1 MSEKRPKVV
10 VERGERRSE
19 WFQTLQRRG
28 GKKKLEI
35 KKKKKSLI

>member
-10 VERGERRSE
+10 VERGEKERVVPDTSE
-19 WFQTLQRRG
+19 EG
-28 GKKKLEI
+28 EKKKIEI